1 VEDRPASS
9 SAVLALLRELTALP
23 GPSGHEREVA
33 LAYAKRLH
41 AFTDEVRLD
50 PFGNVIA
57 VLRGTDVRGSVMVSA
72 HLDEVGLV
80 VKHVEDDGML
90 RIDLNGLIDERV
102 LLAAQVDIWT
112 RGGRLPGVVG
122 ARSRHHLT
130 PDELRRPI
138 ETSDLWIAAGAGSAA
153 DAQALGV
160 RIGDLVTFRPN
171 FEELAGGYVA
181 SKSLDNRAGLT
192 AVLDALTRLPARRD
206 FDVYVV
212 GAAQEEVGSRG
223 ARVAAQT
230 LSPHVAISVDTVA
243 GAEPGTALARATE
256 ALGGG
261 PVIRAWEWVA
271 GSLTGTA
278 YHRGL
283 FHRLQDIADAA
294 RLPYQLDVA
303 RTWTDACG
311 TTTAGHGVP
320 TAGIYIPRRCAHSPC
335 EIAKLSD
342 VEGAG
347 RLLAAFLS
355 SVTGTELRDLGSPT
369 PV

>member
-1 VEDRPASS
+1 ML
-9 SAVLALLRELTALP
+9 AVLRELTALA
-23 GPSGHEREVA
+23 GPAGQEHQVA
-33 LAYAKRLH
+33 LAYAKRLRD
-41 AFTDEVRLD
+41 FTDEVSLD

-57 VLRGTDVRGSVMVSA
+57 VLRGTAAHGSVMVTA

-80 VKHVEDDGML
+80 IKHVEDDGIL
-90 RIDLNGLIDERV
+90 RVDLNGLIDERV
-102 LLAAQVDIWT
+102 LLAAQVDVWA
-112 RGGRLPGVVG
+112 RGGALAGVVG

-130 PDELRRPI
+130 PEELRRPI
-138 ETSDLWIAAGAGSAA
+138 ETSDLWIAVGAGSAA
-153 DAQALGV
+153 EARALGV

-192 AVLDALTRLPARRD
+192 AVLDALARLPARRD
-206 FDVYVV
+206 FDLYVV

-230 LSPHVAISVDTVA
+230 LTPHVSISVDTVA

-256 ALGGG
+256 VLGAG
-261 PVIRAWEWVA
+261 PVIRAWEWMA

-283 FHRLQDIADAA
+283 FHRLQDVADAT

-311 TTTAGHGVP
+311 TATTGHGVP

-342 VEGAG
+342 IEGAG

-355 SVTGTELRDLGSPT
+355 SLSGTELRDLGT
-369 PV
+369 PQPL